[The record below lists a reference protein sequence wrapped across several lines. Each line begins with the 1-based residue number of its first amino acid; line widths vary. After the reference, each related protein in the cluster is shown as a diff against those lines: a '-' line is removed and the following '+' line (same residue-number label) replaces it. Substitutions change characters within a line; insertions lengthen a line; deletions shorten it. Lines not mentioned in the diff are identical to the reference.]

1 MRGIRRVAAAA
12 IVLTACSPTP
22 TTAQPPPG
30 FPDVRDFTAVS
41 PDDPKSTLPSFRTA
55 EQVDCVVDFGDRSSM
70 VCSGNLR
77 GLPNSVGGSG
87 CPSVRK
93 ADTSA
98 GDSPYVFERSGPDC
112 ASSRAMPLSAG
123 QKVVGKNGTCVV
135 GDDQLV
141 ACIDADNRHG
151 FVLQPSGSWVF

>member
-1 MRGIRRVAAAA
+1 MRGFRWVAAATLA
-12 IVLTACSPTP
+12 LAACSSTP
-22 TTAQPPPG
+22 ATAQPPQG

-41 PDDPKSTLPSFRTA
+41 PDDPKSTLPSFRTP
-55 EQVDCVVDFGDRSSM
+55 EQVSCVVDFGDRSSV

-77 GLPNSVGGSG
+77 GLPESVGGAG

-98 GDSPYVFERSGPDC
+98 EDAPYEFERSGPDC
-112 ASSRAMPLSAG
+112 ASSRAMLLSAG
-123 QKVVGKNGTCVV
+123 QKVVGKNGTCVI
-135 GDDQLV
+135 GDQLV

-151 FVLQPSGSWVF
+151 FVLQPSGSWTF